1 MRIDLKVGLDVINS
15 YKRLAYTPWHAIAE
29 FIDNST
35 QSYFDSK
42 LVLDQAYKAEQGG
55 LLVSVVYSKEDDILR
70 IVDNSIG
77 MSFEELQDALT
88 VALPPKNTS
97 GRSKYGMGLKTA
109 ACWLGNLWT
118 VRTKK
123 LGETVEHSVT
133 VDVPKIARGDSD
145 LSYGAIDGKD
155 ENLHYTIVEI
165 HKHNR
170 TFAARTLGKIKEYL
184 RSMYRMDFRNKVQ
197 CTVSVIYLQ

>member
-109 ACWLGNLWT
+109 A
-118 VRTKK
+118 
-123 LGETVEHSVT
+123 
-133 VDVPKIARGDSD
+133 
-145 LSYGAIDGKD
+145 
-155 ENLHYTIVEI
+155 
-165 HKHNR
+165 
-170 TFAARTLGKIKEYL
+170 
-184 RSMYRMDFRNKVQ
+184 
-197 CTVSVIYLQ
+197 